1 MKMQNLKFQ
10 VITVKD
16 LDYKKKKL
24 KVDFKSFVYNI
35 LIIKIIES
43 NSQI

>member
-16 LDYKKKKL
+16 LDYKKKTKGRFL
-24 KVDFKSFVYNI
+24 IFIYNI

-43 NSQI
+43 NLQI

>member
-16 LDYKKKKL
+16 LDYKKKL
-24 KVDFKSFVYNI
+24 KVDFYSFVYNI

-43 NSQI
+43 NLQI